1 MRRSIAGRA
10 SVSACTCGHVRQ
22 PQQALAGAGAAG
34 AARAPAGAAAAV
46 AAVRSGSAPGRA
58 AALGALQAAAERGDG
73 GDWAAEWL
81 ERGCMEAIVDAAGA
95 ADARTATAAAAG
107 ARPGSAAAHEVQALC
122 DAAGALLAA
131 APAGGGAPRRAV
143 AMLRDALERGGPR
156 CGAATLRLLLAALDA
171 PAVCRAAILA
181 GLGAALAAHL
191 RRLWPAAAA
200 AAARRPPPHAPQ
212 AAPLPGAAERGGS
225 PVSAAMA
232 GIPEAAH
239 ALVVPGHCGH
249 PIARSVS
256 LGTYAHEGHT
266 QRVPPPSPPRA
277 PTALLASPAATR
289 LGGPG
294 QTGSPLPAGSRPR
307 SASTPMRAAA
317 VPRLPLAACGSPGTL
332 ALTLTRATRRD
343 AAARGG
349 GAPLL
354 PGALPHETP
363 QRWGGAGASAS
374 KPVRSRGARLTA
386 AIIALE
392 ARHLYGLRAFDN
404 TLAAWIA
411 LEWHATTM

>member
-181 GLGAALAAHL
+181 GLSAALAAHL
-191 RRLWPAAAA
+191 RRLWPAAARA
-200 AAARRPPPHAPQ
+200 AAQRPPPRAPQ

-225 PVSAAMA
+225 PVGAAMA
-232 GIPEAAH
+232 GIPEEAG
-239 ALVVPGHCGH
+239 ALSVPDHWAH
-249 PIARSVS
+249 PIARSTS
-256 LGTYAHEGHT
+256 LGTSAYEGQAQPLH
-266 QRVPPPSPPRA
+266 PPSPPRA
-277 PTALLASPAATR
+277 PAAPPDSPAAAR
-289 LGGPG
+289 LGAPG
-294 QTGSPLPAGSRPR
+294 QTRSPLLVGGRPR
-307 SASTPMRAAA
+307 SATSTPMRAAA
-317 VPRLPLAACGSPGTL
+317 VPRLPLAACGSPATL
-332 ALTLTRATRRD
+332 NLTLTRATRRD
-343 AAARGG
+343 AAARGS

-354 PGALPHETP
+354 PGALPHET

-386 AIIALE
+386 INALE
-392 ARHLYGLRAFDN
+392 ARHLYG
-404 TLAAWIA
+404 AACI
-411 LEWHATTM
+411 